1 MSLIES
7 MLAIAIL
14 GIAGTALLLGIA
26 TSIDAAD
33 HAYEQVLAQGLA
45 EQFLDELTGLRYAEP
60 GAGPTGILGPES
72 GEIVGQSRASLDDS
86 DDYHGLSLQPP
97 RDRQGLTYGRDS
109 GTTTERHERFR
120 LSANALARY
129 RITGEVHYVDANDLT
144 TPLATGQT
152 SPFRAAHV
160 RVFADDP
167 GGKSREL
174 INLRRILSY
183 VPSM

>member
-14 GIAGTALLLGIA
+14 GIAGTAMLLGIA

-33 HAYEQVLAQGLA
+33 HSYEQVLAQGLA
-45 EQFLDELTGLRYAEP
+45 ESFLDELSGLRYAEP
-60 GAGPTGILGPES
+60 GAGATGSLGPES
-72 GEIVGQSRASLDDS
+72 GELVGTSRTALDDS
-86 DDYHGLSLQPP
+86 DDYHALSIQPP
-97 RDRQGLTYGRDS
+97 RDRQGLEYGRDS

-120 LSANALARY
+120 LSTTSLSRF
-129 RITGEVHYVDANDLT
+129 RVTGEVQYVSATDLT

-152 SPFRAAHV
+152 SNFRAAHV
-160 RVFADDP
+160 RVFVDDP

-174 INLRRILSY
+174 INLRRILAY
-183 VPSM
+183 VPSL